1 MVVKVDEAKKLNG
14 VAYIET
20 WYLDNISSVKF
31 YTLPT
36 DGESDIPIMEVYNR
50 SNNTIDV
57 AEPLKYAMG
66 QNQQKVTLMTDTG
79 YIIEKF
85 GYESVPYGCVV
96 HDGDGNTITKFK

>member
-1 MVVKVDEAKKLNG
+1 MVVKVDEAKKANG
-14 VAYIET
+14 VAYTET

-36 DGESDIPIMEVYNR
+36 DGEVNMPVMEVYKR
-50 SNNTIDV
+50 SNNTIDGV
-57 AEPLKYAMG
+57 EPLKYAMG

-85 GYESVPYGCVV
+85 GYEAVSEGCVV
-96 HDGDGNTITKFK
+96 QDGDGSPIMKSK

>member
-14 VAYIET
+14 VAYTET

-36 DGESDIPIMEVYNR
+36 DGEVNIPIMEVYER
-50 SNNTIDV
+50 SNNTIDGV
-57 AEPLKYAMG
+57 EPLKYAMG

-85 GYESVPYGCVV
+85 GYEAVFEGCVV
-96 HDGDGNTITKFK
+96 QDVNESPIMKSK

>member
-1 MVVKVDEAKKLNG
+1 MVVKVDEAKKANG
-14 VAYIET
+14 VAYTET

-36 DGESDIPIMEVYNR
+36 DGEVNMPVMEVYKR
-50 SNNTIDV
+50 SNNTIDGV
-57 AEPLKYAMG
+57 EPLKYAMG

-85 GYESVPYGCVV
+85 GYEAVSEGCVV
-96 HDGDGNTITKFK
+96 QDVNESPIMKSK

>member
-14 VAYIET
+14 VAYTET
-20 WYLDNISSVKF
+20 WYLDNIASVKF

-36 DGESDIPIMEVYNR
+36 DGEVNMPIMEVYER
-50 SNNTIDV
+50 SNNTIDGV
-57 AEPLKYAMG
+57 EPLKYAMG

-85 GYESVPYGCVV
+85 GYEAVSEGCVV
-96 HDGDGNTITKFK
+96 QDVNESPIMKSK

>member
-14 VAYIET
+14 VAYTET
-20 WYLDNISSVKF
+20 WYLDNIASVEF

-36 DGESDIPIMEVYNR
+36 DGEVNIPIMEVYKR
-50 SNNTIDV
+50 SNNTVDGV
-57 AEPLKYAMG
+57 EPLKYAMG

-85 GYESVPYGCVV
+85 GYEAVSEGCVV
-96 HDGDGNTITKFK
+96 HDGSESPIMKFE

>member
-14 VAYIET
+14 VAYTET

-36 DGESDIPIMEVYNR
+36 DGEVNMPIMEVYKR
-50 SNNTIDV
+50 SNNTIDGV
-57 AEPLKYAMG
+57 VPLKYAMG

-85 GYESVPYGCVV
+85 GYEAVPDGYVV
-96 HDGDGNTITKFK
+96 HNGDGNPIMKFK

>member
-1 MVVKVDEAKKLNG
+1 MVVKVDEAKKANG
-14 VAYIET
+14 VAYTET

-36 DGESDIPIMEVYNR
+36 DGEVNMPIMEVYKR
-50 SNNTIDV
+50 SNNPIDGV
-57 AEPLKYAMG
+57 EPLKYAIG

-85 GYESVPYGCVV
+85 GYEAVPDGYVV
-96 HDGDGNTITKFK
+96 HDGDGNPIMKFK

>member
-1 MVVKVDEAKKLNG
+1 MVVKVDEAKKVNG
-14 VAYIET
+14 VAYTET

-36 DGESDIPIMEVYNR
+36 DGEVNMPIMEVYER
-50 SNNTIDV
+50 SNNTIDGV
-57 AEPLKYAMG
+57 EPLKYAMG

-85 GYESVPYGCVV
+85 GYESVLDGYVA
-96 HDGDGNTITKFK
+96 HDGDGNPIMKFK

>member
-1 MVVKVDEAKKLNG
+1 MVVKVDEAKKANG

-36 DGESDIPIMEVYNR
+36 DGEVNMPIMEVYKR
-50 SNNTIDV
+50 SNNTIDGV
-57 AEPLKYAMG
+57 EPLKYAMG
-66 QNQQKVTLMTDTG
+66 QNQQNVTLMTDTG

-85 GYESVPYGCVV
+85 GYEAVSEGCVV
-96 HDGDGNTITKFK
+96 QDVNGSPIMKSK

>member
-1 MVVKVDEAKKLNG
+1 MIVKVDEAKKADG
-14 VAYIET
+14 VAYTET

-36 DGESDIPIMEVYNR
+36 DGEANMPIMEVYKR
-50 SNNTIDV
+50 SNNTIDGV
-57 AEPLKYAMG
+57 EPLKYAMG

-85 GYESVPYGCVV
+85 GYEAVSEGCVV
-96 HDGDGNTITKFK
+96 QDVNESPIMKSK

>member
-1 MVVKVDEAKKLNG
+1 MVVKVDEAKKANG
-14 VAYIET
+14 VAYTET

-36 DGESDIPIMEVYNR
+36 DGEVNMPIMEVYER
-50 SNNTIDV
+50 SNNTIDGV
-57 AEPLKYAMG
+57 EPLKYAMG

-85 GYESVPYGCVV
+85 GYEAVSDGYVV
-96 HDGDGNTITKFK
+96 HDGNENPIMEFK